1 MLDASGLASDVLVWQ
16 HGFWRCLT
24 NQNIERPHYHCRDE
38 TKCIL
43 LQGFFSEFTHLQT
56 QYYVLLKTFTS
67 FKYQH
72 GTSEIAYVE
81 AVKLFITIHTQ
92 HTQFRSLKL
101 GTSVYICGGAPAREQ
116 SCRPCYHAGLLE
128 TRTHSLDLKLE
139 IHNYW
144 FMYERIQLC
153 QSRPRRALASWSK
166 SHIHQFSQEFMMT
179 TSGHLIQKTTMRQ

>member
-1 MLDASGLASDVLVWQ
+1 MRPSASYFRFFFRIHTSTNTVL
-16 HGFWRCLT
+16 CT
-24 NQNIERPHYHCRDE
+24 
-38 TKCIL
+38 TKDLYNC
-43 LQGFFSEFTHLQT
+43 
-56 QYYVLLKTFTS
+56 

-72 GTSEIAYVE
+72 GTAYVE
-81 AVKLFITIHTQ
+81 AVKLSITIHTQ

-128 TRTHSLDLKLE
+128 TRTHVLDLKLE

-144 FMYERIQLC
+144 FMYERIQLR